1 MVMATSD
8 SMLSATS
15 GPDECQS
22 LSTTCN
28 CGECS
33 WGTDQLGLP
42 SEWIVIMIWCDIN
55 TDKCS
60 GSQRQS

>member
-33 WGTDQLGLP
+33 WGTDQLKFEVAIG
-42 SEWIVIMIWCDIN
+42 MDCDH
-55 TDKCS
+55 DLV
-60 GSQRQS
+60 